1 MATDTIPTNE
11 EIKEELP
18 ALQEAF
24 ECAHGKDAFMDVYI
38 KQFNERP
45 SMRADNFNRS
55 AHIPLMAYFF
65 SYALGRPDQRYLDA
79 FKLEACKPWAGMKE
93 AHTFDPQQVI
103 KDLHTAVD
111 QYLPEHH
118 AA

>member
-1 MATDTIPTNE
+1 MAVQEIPTNA
-11 EIKEELP
+11 EIKDELTG
-18 ALQEAF
+18 LQQAF
-24 ECAHGKDAFMDVYI
+24 ENAHGKEAFMDVYI

-65 SYALGRPDQRYLDA
+65 SYALGRPDQRYLEA
-79 FKLEACKPWAGMKE
+79 FKLEACKPWSGMKD
-93 AHTFDPQQVI
+93 AASFDPAQVI
-103 KDLHTAVD
+103 TDLHTAVD
-111 QYLPEHH
+111 TYLPEHH

>member
-1 MATDTIPTNE
+1 MAIRNIPTNE
-11 EIKEELP
+11 EIKDELTG
-18 ALQEAF
+18 LQEAF
-24 ECAHGKDAFMDVYI
+24 ENAHGKDAFMDVYI
-38 KQFNERP
+38 KHFNERP

-79 FKLEACKPWAGMKE
+79 FKLEACKPWAGMKDAE
-93 AHTFDPQQVI
+93 SFSPAEVI
-103 KDLHTAVD
+103 KDLHSAVD
-111 QYLPEHH
+111 QFLPEHH